1 MGGVYGGHLEKRE
14 KILASRSHGGRD
26 RRRVTNPDCFRP
38 LCHPKAH
45 FAKKELKSR
54 KDCDKIGRR
63 VFCAPIGIKQHQL
76 TILKS
81 IAG

>member
-1 MGGVYGGHLEKRE
+1 MLMNTTFLGDSFSIKWQ
-14 KILASRSHGGRD
+14 SRG
-26 RRRVTNPDCFRP
+26 VTNPDCFRP
-38 LCHPKAH
+38 LCHPKAR

>member
-1 MGGVYGGHLEKRE
+1 MPAIHASHLPRT
-14 KILASRSHGGRD
+14 AFVRF
-26 RRRVTNPDCFRP
+26 VTQKPTLP
-38 LCHPKAH
+38 
-45 FAKKELKSR
+45 KKELKNR

-63 VFCAPIGIKQHQL
+63 IFCAPIGIKQHQL